1 MRVNKIVG
9 GTALYNS
16 LYKRP
21 YYKEEDTKKKEEEEE
36 RQYKELKEKM
46 EDFQSHLEKF
56 QQEIKSNPC
65 EKEVDLEEIQRLF
78 RRNE

>member
-1 MRVNKIVG
+1 MRVNRIVG

-16 LYKRP
+16 LHKRP

-46 EDFQSHLEKF
+46 EDFQSHLERFKE
-56 QQEIKSNPC
+56 EIKDNPF
-65 EKEVDLEEIQRLF
+65 EKEVDLDEIQRLF